1 MDGAAFHLR
10 CVLVRGRDA
19 SCGAELLRTDISRS
33 LERICSVPLLP
44 VFFVVA
50 GLQVNLSQVGAGG
63 LGEFAL
69 IMLIAV
75 GGKFTARSWR
85 LVCTGPSLGSCWIQ
99 RCIH

>member
-1 MDGAAFHLR
+1 
-10 CVLVRGRDA
+10 
-19 SCGAELLRTDISRS
+19 
-33 LERICSVPLLP
+33 
-44 VFFVVA
+44 VA
-50 GLQVNLSQVGAGG
+50 GLQVNLSQVGAGR